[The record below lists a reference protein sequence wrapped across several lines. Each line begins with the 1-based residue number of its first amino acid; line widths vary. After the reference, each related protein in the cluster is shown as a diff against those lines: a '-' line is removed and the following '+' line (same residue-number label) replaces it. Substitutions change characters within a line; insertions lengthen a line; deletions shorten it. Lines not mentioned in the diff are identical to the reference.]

1 MNNKVDISIPANK
14 PGQIQKGYTYMDYYA
29 HKEKYGADINY
40 QPLSD
45 HLKQVQKIAEDYGD
59 ALGSSHLAGLAGI
72 LHDAGK
78 YTIEFQEYLLEISNA
93 VRGEIDH
100 STAGAQLLDKWFSH
114 KTDTVSKM
122 TLEVVQ
128 HSIISHHSEL
138 KDVVTIEGDTPFA
151 KRLTKDI
158 SHLDKIEMLFF
169 QEVMNRND
177 LEAYFEEAVKEMG
190 TLLLTAIKDQLSI
203 MEHPTKQMQSQRMRV
218 HATLITKTVFSL
230 LLDADRTDA
239 RLFSEQK
246 TYEPKT
252 NQVIFEQYQVRL
264 EEYIS
269 TLTKKANQKKQ
280 TAKEVEIN
288 QLRQK
293 MSDTCFQAGIKPT
306 GIYQLSIPTGGGKTL
321 ASLRFA
327 ISHALEHEKEQIIYV
342 IPYTSIIEQN
352 AEEVKNILK
361 DQVHILEHHSN
372 FVETNGSKGEWYLR
386 KMQME
391 NWDAPIIFTTMVQY
405 LDILYNN
412 KGRNARRY
420 HRLQNSV
427 IIFDEVQS
435 VPSKTLHLF
444 NESLNHLKYV
454 AKSTAVLCT
463 ATQPALSYVK
473 RSLIG
478 MDGDLVKLTKKELS
492 VFKRV
497 TIEVNLQKKWSN
509 QELVERMRKECENKG
524 SVLAIFNTKKT
535 AEMAYQS
542 LEGNIQGVQVYYL
555 TTSMCAAH
563 RLAVIKKMK
572 ESLEHNEKII
582 CISTSLIEAGV
593 NISFHVVFRSVAGL
607 DSLAQAAG
615 RCNRHGELGAGLFIV
630 YGHQEDYLDFSFEL
644 KTAQSEAYTI
654 CRQLANTPERLLH
667 ADMMQYY
674 FRSYYQRLSDNFLNY
689 PVSAVG
695 TNLYELLFSNNN
707 RYTVGTCPYMLRA
720 AHQTVG
726 FYFKPI
732 DQDSTAVLVPYG
744 EGVNYINE
752 LKQKDPTVT
761 ASFYKKTQR
770 FTINLYENQFKELK
784 DTGKIEEIAIEG
796 AVFYILLDDVYHDV
810 KGLDY
815 GSASANL
822 K

>member
-1 MNNKVDISIPANK
+1 
-14 PGQIQKGYTYMDYYA
+14 MDYYA
-29 HKEKYGADINY
+29 HKERHGTDIHY
-40 QPLSD
+40 QSLSV
-45 HLKQVQKIAEDYGD
+45 HLKQVQKIAEDNGSS
-59 ALGSSHLAGLAGI
+59 LGSTHLAGLAGL
-72 LHDAGK
+72 LHDVGK
-78 YTIEFQEYLLEISNA
+78 YTTEFQEYLLGESNA
-93 VRGEIDH
+93 IRGEIDH

-114 KTDTVSKM
+114 KKDTVSKM
-122 TLEVVQ
+122 ALEVIQ
-128 HSIISHHSEL
+128 HAIISHHSEL
-138 KDVVTIEGDTPFA
+138 KDVITVEGHTPFA

-158 SHLDKIEMLFF
+158 SHLDYIERLFF

-177 LEAYFEEAVKEMG
+177 LHSYFEEAVKEMG
-190 TLLLTAIKDQLSI
+190 TLLLTAIKDELNV
-203 MEHPTKQMQSQRMRV
+203 MKRPTQQMKSERMRV
-218 HATLITKTVFSL
+218 HATLITKTIFSL
-230 LLDADRTDA
+230 LIDADRTDA

-246 TYEPKT
+246 AYVPKT
-252 NQVIFEQYQVRL
+252 NQILFQQYQVHL
-264 EEYIS
+264 ETYVAN
-269 TLTKKANQKKQ
+269 LTKQAESRKQSKKE
-280 TAKEVEIN
+280 AEIN
-288 QLRQK
+288 RLRK
-293 MSDTCFQAGIKPT
+293 IMSDTCFQAGSKPT

-327 ISHALEHEKEQIIYV
+327 ISHALEHQKEQIIYV

-352 AEEVKNILK
+352 AEEVKKILH
-361 DQVHILEHHSN
+361 DEVHILEHHSN
-372 FVETNGSKGEWYLR
+372 YVEANSTKGEWYLR
-386 KMQME
+386 NMQTD

-405 LDILYNN
+405 LDVLYNN

-478 MDGDLVKLTKKELS
+478 VDGDLVTLTKEDLS
-492 VFKRV
+492 VFERV
-497 TIEVNLQKKWSN
+497 NIEINLEKKWSN
-509 QELVERMRKECENKG
+509 QVLVERMKKECESKG

-535 AEMAYQS
+535 AKRAYQS
-542 LEGNIQGVQVYYL
+542 LEGNAQGVQVYYL
-555 TTSMCAAH
+555 TTSICAAH
-563 RLAVIKKMK
+563 RLDIIKQMK
-572 ESLEHNEKII
+572 ESLQRKEKII

-615 RCNRHGELGAGLFIV
+615 RCNRHGELGTGLFIV

-654 CRQLANTPERLLH
+654 CRQLSDTPERLLH
-667 ADMMQYY
+667 ADIMQYY

-695 TNLYELLFSNNN
+695 TTLYELLFSNNN
-707 RYTVGTCPYMLRA
+707 RYAVGECPYTLRA

-726 FYFKPI
+726 LHFKPI

-744 EGVNYINE
+744 EGVSFIHE
-752 LKQKDPTVT
+752 LKQKDSTIV
-761 ASFYKKTQR
+761 ACLYKKTQR
-770 FTINLYENQFKELK
+770 FTVNLFDNQFKKLK
-784 DTGKIEEIAIEG
+784 DKGKIEEIAIDG
-796 AVFYILLDDVYHDV
+796 ALFYLLSPDVYHDV

-815 GSASANL
+815 GSSSANPSL
-822 K
+822 LLPN